1 MQDLMRP
8 SPGCTLPHAALTS
21 WAQTLTAS
29 PCCAIVLVVESNAIA
44 PIAKMFFIIVCPPDF
59 VD

>member
-8 SPGCTLPHAALTS
+8 SPGCTPAHAALTS
-21 WAQTLTAS
+21 AAQTFTAC
-29 PCCAIVLVVESNAIA
+29 PCCAIVLVVESNTMA
-44 PIAKMFFIIVCPPDF
+44 PIARIFFSIVCPPDF